1 MTPRPSTSPTEAP
14 AHAVA
19 MMVSANGRVDA
30 RELGVLDE
38 LDAYRRLGVSRARFI
53 DLAHTCLDEVGCA
66 LGDRS
71 WLPAEGAA
79 YVDALLDAITSPQ
92 QRLLV
97 CRLAA
102 AVITADGRVSHDER
116 LVYEHA
122 LAHWRIDQEMVA
134 QAILHDSDQ
143 PVSRY

>member
-1 MTPRPSTSPTEAP
+1 
-14 AHAVA
+14 
-19 MMVSANGRVDA
+19 MMVAANGRVDA
-30 RELGVLDE
+30 RELGVLDD
-38 LDAYRRLGVSRARFI
+38 LDAYRRLGVSRERFVE
-53 DLAHTCLDEVGCA
+53 LAHTCLNEVGSA
-66 LGDRS
+66 LADRS
-71 WLPAEGAA
+71 WLPAEGAT
-79 YVDALLDAITSPQ
+79 YVDALLDAITSPP

-122 LAHWRIDQEMVA
+122 LAHWRIDQETVA
-134 QAILHDSDQ
+134 QAILHDREQ